1 MKPDNLKL
9 LIDRDEE
16 ENIAQG
22 IYIAVFC
29 LFCVLLSVGAF
40 LWSLFKIIFVA

>member
-1 MKPDNLKL
+1 MKNLKS

-16 ENIAQG
+16 ENIAHG

-29 LFCVLLSVGAF
+29 FFVIACSVGAF
-40 LWSLFKIIFVA
+40 LWSLFKIIFGA